1 MGVILVV
8 EDNADVNALLA
19 RHLRAEGYDV
29 RQAFDG
35 PGAREGFAAG
45 GVDAVLLDITLPNAS
60 GAGLLAAWRRSSQ
73 TPILVVSA
81 RDAVWTKVDLLK
93 LGADD
98 YITKPFDL
106 DELTARL
113 QAVMRRACPA
123 RPRVLDYG
131 RLRLDLEAMRAT
143 VDGHEI
149 ELTVTE
155 MRILEVLMS
164 VPGRV
169 RTRASIHTEVWDEPY
184 PGDDSAIK
192 THVSHLR
199 SKLKAADPGTTYIET
214 VWGLGYRMPQPAQ
227 PAGAD

>member
-1 MGVILVV
+1 MGVVLVV
-8 EDNADVNALLA
+8 EDNADVNAMLA

-35 PGAREGFAAG
+35 PGALEGFAAG
-45 GVDAVLLDITLPNAS
+45 DVDAVLLDITLPNAS
-60 GAGLLAAWRRSSQ
+60 GAGLLTAWRRSSQ
-73 TPILVVSA
+73 TPVIVVSA

-113 QAVMRRACPA
+113 EAVMRRARPA
-123 RPRVLDYG
+123 QPRVLSYG
-131 RLRLDLEAMRAT
+131 RLSVDLESMRVT
-143 VDGHEI
+143 VDDQDI
-149 ELTVTE
+149 DLTVTE
-155 MRILEVLMS
+155 MRILEALMS

-169 RTRASIHTEVWDEPY
+169 RTKASIHTEVWDEPY

-199 SKLKAADPGTTYIET
+199 GKLKAADPGTTYIET
-214 VWGLGYRMPQPAQ
+214 VWGLGYRMPRSPRTT
-227 PAGAD
+227 